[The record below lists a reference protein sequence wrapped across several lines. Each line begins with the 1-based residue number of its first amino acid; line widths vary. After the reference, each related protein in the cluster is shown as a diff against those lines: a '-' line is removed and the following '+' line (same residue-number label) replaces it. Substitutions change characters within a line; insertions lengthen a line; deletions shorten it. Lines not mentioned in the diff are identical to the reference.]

1 MPLLMRIIFVLFGVG
16 AIAVSLWLRHMN
28 SRAQSWL
35 NTRARILSSAVVS
48 DPHDSERSVEI
59 SYQFTVGAR
68 EFTSRCVSFSP
79 LRNDPKSQGQLIAQ
93 FPAGGLVEAFYDPSN
108 PERSVLIRGDSRSWL
123 WGPVV
128 GIVFIAI
135 ATLAPSGRE

>member
-1 MPLLMRIIFVLFGVG
+1 MRIIFALFGVD

-28 SRAQSWL
+28 VRAQSWL
-35 NTRARILSSAVVS
+35 SARARIVSSTVVS

-59 SYQFTVGAR
+59 TYQFTVGER

-79 LRNDPKSQGQLIAQ
+79 LRNDPKSQEQLVAQ

-108 PERSVLIRGDSRSWL
+108 PKRSVLLRGDSRAWL

-128 GIVFIAI
+128 SVVFIAI
-135 ATLAPSGRE
+135 ATLAP